1 MAALAPIVDSMLVRG
16 SAVAPKLISK
26 LLTRRGLLSVSVV
39 AALLY
44 VCVCTYFW
52 AVQIDMILKPRRDL
66 PSDPGSKGLVFD
78 EVEIPLSP
86 DGNSAEGTLKAYWV
100 PAESSDAPVLLYLH
114 GQDATRGKNLHHT
127 KSLHECGLH
136 VLVPTIA
143 VSLNHSIPNSRLR
156 PRFMKMPWRL

>member
-136 VLVPTIA
+136 VLVPDYRGFA
-143 VSLNHSIPNSRLR
+143 ESFDSEQLG
-156 PRFMKMPWRL
+156 